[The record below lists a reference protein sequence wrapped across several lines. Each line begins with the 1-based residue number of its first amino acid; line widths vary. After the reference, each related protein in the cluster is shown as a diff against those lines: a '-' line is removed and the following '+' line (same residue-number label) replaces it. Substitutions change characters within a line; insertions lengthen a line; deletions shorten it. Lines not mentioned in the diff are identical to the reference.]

1 MSATIEDKVNQLNS
15 NFQQL
20 HNQLLVMQSEILKLT
35 DYVNELQ
42 RGMANLVNKP
52 AKVAKKAPAVKKS
65 KGGGNA

>member
-35 DYVNELQ
+35 DYVNEL
-42 RGMANLVNKP
+42 
-52 AKVAKKAPAVKKS
+52 PAVKKT